1 MKTTVGTP
9 TTESTAMMASAVTMV
24 LEVTAAMI
32 MVMSARFPNQ
42 APQVSQAPTGGRLVS
57 IYQADRLALGAINS
71 SFLMTSFMNKISLL
85 ISILIHPCFLPVGMS
100 TSNRIIKPG
109 YESY

>member
-1 MKTTVGTP
+1 MSRPKKTRRQEASCESGHLMKTTVGTP

-42 APQVSQAPTGGRLVS
+42 APQVSQAPTGGSVS
-57 IYQADRLALGAINS
+57 VD
-71 SFLMTSFMNKISLL
+71 
-85 ISILIHPCFLPVGMS
+85 V
-100 TSNRIIKPG
+100 SNR
-109 YESY
+109 